1 MKRHWNRKRALVLIL
16 GPIPIVLSSIALSN
30 WIRPERSVALTTN
43 EAVHFGS
50 GAGVASAAEPA
61 ISGGEQHPLTAACR
75 ETAER
80 WRAAL
85 GDNCHAISR
94 PPFVLAGDL
103 SDEQLARWNHDTVAP
118 AARAMKNCYFR
129 VAPTAPI
136 TVLLF
141 GNEASYNDQAARL
154 FNERDISV
162 YGYYKPERRTLVLN
176 IATGGGTLVH
186 ELTHSLIDFDF
197 PKAPDWFNEGLAS
210 LHEQCRFRDG
220 DDGPWIEGIENWR
233 LRGLQS
239 AIRKQRLR
247 SLESLISEKDFRGA
261 DEGINYAQ
269 ARYLCLYLQRKNLLT
284 KFYREF
290 RANQTADPQGL
301 ATLKSLFPQTAWSDL
316 DSEFQAWALTLQ
328 RD

>member
-1 MKRHWNRKRALVLIL
+1 MARA
-16 GPIPIVLSSIALSN
+16 PEWRRRPNPRSAAASSIRSRRRVAR
-30 WIRPERSVALTTN
+30 RP
-43 EAVHFGS
+43 
-50 GAGVASAAEPA
+50 
-61 ISGGEQHPLTAACR
+61 SGG
-75 ETAER
+75 
-80 WRAAL
+80 AAL

-197 PKAPDWFNEGLAS
+197 PKAPTGSTKGWPRSMSNAAFATATMGRGSRAS
-210 LHEQCRFRDG
+210 RIGGCAACNRRFASSG
-220 DDGPWIEGIENWR
+220 C
-233 LRGLQS
+233 
-239 AIRKQRLR
+239 AR
-247 SLESLISEKDFRGA
+247 SNR
-261 DEGINYAQ
+261 
-269 ARYLCLYLQRKNLLT
+269 
-284 KFYREF
+284 
-290 RANQTADPQGL
+290 
-301 ATLKSLFPQTAWSDL
+301 
-316 DSEFQAWALTLQ
+316 
-328 RD
+328 